1 LQIDD
6 CRGSRERP
14 GYFFNL
20 RLPIANRQSDLGFNV
35 SQVPSTDPVDI
46 SVSAGRREVRIVW
59 RGGHESV
66 YPFDLL
72 RKECPCA
79 LCNDQRGTPSASAGL
94 SLTVL
99 SGPVLKAG
107 EVQVK
112 EVSPVGR
119 YAINFVWSD
128 GHDSGIYAFDFL
140 RAMCPCPSCQAER
153 AAASR

>member
-1 LQIDD
+1 MSQI
-6 CRGSRERP
+6 P
-14 GYFFNL
+14 T
-20 RLPIANRQSDLGFNV
+20 
-35 SQVPSTDPVDI
+35 TDPVDI
-46 SVSAGRREVRIVW
+46 SVSPARREMRIVW
-59 RGGHESV
+59 QDRHESV

-72 RKECPCA
+72 RRECPCA
-79 LCNDQRGTPSASAGL
+79 LCNDQRSKASASVGP

-112 EVSPVGR
+112 EASPVGR

-128 GHDSGIYAFDFL
+128 GHDSGIYAFDYL
-140 RAMCPCPSCQAER
+140 RALCPCPSCQSGR

>member
-1 LQIDD
+1 MNQMP
-6 CRGSRERP
+6 S
-14 GYFFNL
+14 
-20 RLPIANRQSDLGFNV
+20 SD
-35 SQVPSTDPVDI
+35 PADI
-46 SVSAGRREVRIVW
+46 SVSTARREMRILW
-59 RGGHESV
+59 QDGHESV

-72 RKECPCA
+72 RRVCPCA
-79 LCNDQRGTPSASAGL
+79 LCNDQRSKASAPVGP

-112 EVSPVGR
+112 EALPVGR

-128 GHDSGIYAFDFL
+128 RHDSGIYAFDYL
-140 RAMCPCPSCQAER
+140 RSLCPCPSCQNDR

>member
-1 LQIDD
+1 M
-6 CRGSRERP
+6 
-14 GYFFNL
+14 
-20 RLPIANRQSDLGFNV
+20 SDTP
-35 SQVPSTDPVDI
+35 PSDPVDI
-46 SVSAGRREVRIVW
+46 SVRAARREVRIVW

-79 LCNDQRGTPSASAGL
+79 LCNDQRAKSSASAGL

-99 SGPVLKAG
+99 SGPVLKSG

-112 EVSPVGR
+112 QVSPVGR

-140 RAMCPCPSCQAER
+140 RAICPCATCQADR

>member
-1 LQIDD
+1 
-6 CRGSRERP
+6 
-14 GYFFNL
+14 
-20 RLPIANRQSDLGFNV
+20 
-35 SQVPSTDPVDI
+35 VPSTDPADI
-46 SVSAGRREVRIVW
+46 SVGRSRREVCIRW
-59 RGGHESV
+59 QDGHESV

-72 RKECPCA
+72 RTACPCA
-79 LCNDQRGTPSASAGL
+79 LCNDQRSKASAASGP

-112 EVSPVGR
+112 EASPVGR

-128 GHDSGIYAFDFL
+128 GHDSGIYAFDYL
-140 RAMCPCPSCQAER
+140 RALCPCPSCQKDR

>member
-1 LQIDD
+1 MGGDPSDHLCNLQSTIV
-6 CRGSRERP
+6 
-14 GYFFNL
+14 
-20 RLPIANRQSDLGFNV
+20 NRQSIPGAYV
-35 SQVPSTDPVDI
+35 SQMPSTDPIDI

-72 RKECPCA
+72 RTECPCA
-79 LCNDQRGTPSASAGL
+79 LCNDQRGKPSASAGL

-112 EVSPVGR
+112 AVSPVGR

-153 AAASR
+153 AAAPR

>member
-1 LQIDD
+1 M
-6 CRGSRERP
+6 
-14 GYFFNL
+14 
-20 RLPIANRQSDLGFNV
+20 
-35 SQVPSTDPVDI
+35 PSTDPVDI

-79 LCNDQRGTPSASAGL
+79 LCNDQRGKPSAAAGL
-94 SLTVL
+94 NLTVL

-140 RAMCPCPSCQAER
+140 RSMCPCPSCQAER

>member
-1 LQIDD
+1 M
-6 CRGSRERP
+6 
-14 GYFFNL
+14 
-20 RLPIANRQSDLGFNV
+20 
-35 SQVPSTDPVDI
+35 SQASSSDPVDI
-46 SVSAGRREVRIVW
+46 SVSTARREMRIIW

-79 LCNDQRGTPSASAGL
+79 LCNEQRGKSSASAGL

-99 SGPVLKAG
+99 SGPVLKTG

-119 YAINFVWSD
+119 YAVSFVWSD

-140 RAMCPCPSCQAER
+140 RALCPCASCQADR
-153 AAASR
+153 ASASQ